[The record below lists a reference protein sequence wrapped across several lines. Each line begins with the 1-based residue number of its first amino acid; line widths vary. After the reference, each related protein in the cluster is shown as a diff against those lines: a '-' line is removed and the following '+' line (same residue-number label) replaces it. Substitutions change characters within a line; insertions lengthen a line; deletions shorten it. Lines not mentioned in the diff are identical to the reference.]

1 MLTFI
6 FVLVMI
12 CILYFVRRKL
22 IRQQRIIDKL
32 KVKLDRIS
40 AKSNKKTN
48 TKFDWF
54 GRG

>member
-6 FVLVMI
+6 FVLILI

-22 IRQQRIIDKL
+22 IRQQRLIDRLKEKL
-32 KVKLDRIS
+32 GQLS
-40 AKSNKKTN
+40 AKNKKKTN
-48 TKFDWF
+48 AKFDWF